1 MGIKADITTV
11 QTALDMDKIDT
22 TPLSPERL
30 PLSIYDAIVTSADR
44 YGNKTAIEYILDGD
58 CIGPK
63 QIPFAKKA
71 IHQLVNITKGKKF
84 AAPYRK
90 ISFTQL
96 AQSVTQLANALTF
109 FGITKDE
116 VTSIVLPNFPEM
128 YFSLWGAETAGIANP
143 INPLLDSKIIKE
155 IMITAK
161 SKVLIA
167 LGPVPGS
174 DIWDKILKI
183 KDDIPS
189 LKAVICL
196 FGDDIPIHADNKVP
210 VYNFEKLVAQQ
221 ETKVFIGVEPNQQ
234 DICSYFHT
242 GGTTG
247 LPKLAKHIHLNE
259 ITNASQM
266 NLISPIETDDKIL
279 IGLPIFH
286 VNAAISGLAS
296 ILKGSTIL
304 LAGPS
309 GFRGKNII
317 KNLLTIID
325 NFNVAFMTAVPTVY
339 AGLLDLIAK
348 GEVTGA
354 KPASM
359 KFAICGAAPLSP
371 DLQTKF
377 THETNIGLVEG
388 YGSTE
393 GTAVSTIMPVHSLA
407 KEAAVGLTIPGMK
420 VCIGDIDS
428 NGNLIRLCDTGE
440 AGEILIA
447 GNNVFPGY
455 VDESH
460 NHALWVYTEM
470 GEKFLRTGDLGKQDE
485 LGYLSL
491 CGRQKELIIRGG
503 HNIDPKMIEDV
514 AAAHPDVF
522 LAAAVPRPDS
532 YAGELPVLYVTV
544 KAGSAVNENSLL
556 EYMSKNVPERAAIPK
571 AIYIIDEMPLTAV
584 GKVFK
589 PELVCLEIVQVIREV
604 LTKELKA
611 NTFDVVAVP
620 DKKVGIKATITL
632 NVNTLNLSSKA
643 LEQHGQET
651 QNIQDNIKSMLTAYS
666 FNYQIVSASPTLENS

>member
-1 MGIKADITTV
+1 MVDKIDITTV
-11 QTALDMDKIDT
+11 QTALDMTKMDAKK
-22 TPLSPERL
+22 LSPERL
-30 PLSIYDAIVTSADR
+30 PSSIYDAIVSSAAC
-44 YGNKTAIEYILDGD
+44 YGDKTAIQYILDGD

-63 QIPFAKKA
+63 QIPFAKRA
-71 IHQLVNITKGKKF
+71 IHQLVKVTKGKSF
-84 AAPYRK
+84 AAPFRE
-90 ISFTQL
+90 ISFTQV
-96 AQSVTQLANALTF
+96 AKSVTQLANALTL
-109 FGITKDE
+109 FGVTRTD

-155 IMITAK
+155 IIITAN

-174 DIWDKILKI
+174 DIWDKVLEI
-183 KDDIPS
+183 KDTIPS

-196 FGDDIPIHADNKVP
+196 FGNDIPAKDEGEVP
-210 VYNFEKLVAQQ
+210 VYSFEKLIAKQDGQ
-221 ETKVFIGVEPNQQ
+221 SLITNKPSLQ

-247 LPKLAKHIHLNE
+247 LPKLAKHLHLNE

-266 NLISPIETDDKIL
+266 NLISPITSDDSTL

-286 VNAAISGLAS
+286 VNAAITGLAS
-296 ILKGSTIL
+296 MIKGSTIL
-304 LAGPS
+304 LAAPS

-317 KNLLTIID
+317 KNLLTILD
-325 NFNVAFMTAVPTVY
+325 NFNISFMTAVPTVY

-348 GEVTGA
+348 GEVVA
-354 KPASM
+354 IKPANM
-359 KFAICGAAPLSP
+359 KFALCGAAPLSP
-371 DLQTKF
+371 DLQAKF
-377 THETNIGLVEG
+377 IKQTNINLVEG

-393 GTAVSTIMPVHSLA
+393 GTAVSTVMPVNSIA
-407 KEAAVGLTIPGMK
+407 TETAVGLTIPGMSL
-420 VCIGDIDS
+420 CIGDIDS
-428 NGNLIRLCDTGE
+428 EGKLIRLCDTFE

-460 NHALWVYTEM
+460 NKNLWVTTAT
-470 GEKFLRTGDLGKQDE
+470 GEKFVRTGDLGKQNE
-485 LGYLSL
+485 HGYLSL

-532 YAGELPVLYVTV
+532 YAGEIPVLYVTI
-544 KAGSAVNENSLL
+544 KAGSNINKEKLMA
-556 EYMSKNVPERAAIPK
+556 YMKEHVPERAAIPK
-571 AIYIIDEMPLTAV
+571 DINIIEEMPLTAV
-584 GKVFK
+584 GKLFK
-589 PELVCLEIVQVIREV
+589 PELVCREITQVITLV
-604 LTKELKA
+604 LASDFAA
-611 NTFDVVAVP
+611 NQLEVVAVP
-620 DKKVGIKATITL
+620 DKKLGIKATITL
-632 NVNTLNLSSKA
+632 TLTSNQHEQSVQA
-643 LEQHGQET
+643 LV
-651 QNIQDNIKSMLTAYS
+651 KSLFTDYS
-666 FNYQIVSASPTLENS
+666 FNYQLAFTTHSKESV